1 MDIPKIKIVQKINYE
16 KKTVKS
22 EGKKMRKIA
31 NRVSLGAVHT
41 HTHTC
46 TFREIRRVANEA
58 ALFGVENRLFV
69 ALYEGKN
76 KVLEIACFSCRR
88 KFFPVGEI
96 FVQQDYADCK
106 EFLCN
111 CNCLEILAMCF
122 LRGILLKSILKKR
135 YTELMNVSNLTE
147 LGGVE

>member
-1 MDIPKIKIVQKINYE
+1 MQK
-16 KKTVKS
+16 T
-22 EGKKMRKIA
+22 A

-41 HTHTC
+41 HTHTS

-58 ALFGVENRLFV
+58 ALFGVEDRLFV
-69 ALYEGKN
+69 ALYEEKN

-88 KFFPVGEI
+88 KFIPVGEI

-111 CNCLEILAMCF
+111 SHCLEILAMCF
-122 LRGILLKSILKKR
+122 LRGILKKIILKKC
-135 YTELMNVSNLTE
+135 YTYVRSVSNLAE
-147 LGGVE
+147 IGGVE